1 VSAARQ
7 IEIDAAAVE
16 DAILALAR
24 HGAHGETGVWRVA
37 YSPEWSAAQAQV
49 EEWLAAAGLE
59 VRRDAVGNVWG
70 RLEGSEAGPVI
81 ATGSHV
87 DSQTPGGRYDGA
99 LGIVAAVAGVR
110 ALAEQHGRPRRTL
123 EVVSLCEEE
132 ASRFRSASFWGSRAI
147 TGEVRREHLDDVRDE
162 DGVSIGE
169 AMAAAGLEPERF
181 EEARRDDDL
190 DTFVELHIEQ
200 GPRLE
205 EEGYPVGIVTG
216 ITGIRHYAVELRGRS
231 DHAGARPMIGRRDPV
246 PGMAEIV
253 LEAVGNALELGP
265 PAVTTVGRIA
275 VEPNL
280 PSAVPDL
287 VRFTVDA
294 RHPDA
299 ARQERL
305 FARHDETFRRVADA
319 RGLDLDVRIPLDLP
333 PAPCDPGLVATFE
346 AAAAEQGVP
355 AMTLHS
361 GAGHDTQRMAKIAKT
376 AMVFVRSKDGRSHTP
391 AEFTSVEDAVAGIR
405 VLAAGL
411 RRLAY

>member
-1 VSAARQ
+1 L
-7 IEIDAAAVE
+7 IEVDPVAVE
-16 DAILALAR
+16 DAILSLAR

-37 YSPEWSAAQAQV
+37 YSPEWSSAQAQV
-49 EEWLAAAGLE
+49 EEWLASAGLE

-70 RLEGSEAGPVI
+70 RLEGTQPGPVI
-81 ATGSHV
+81 ATGSHI

-99 LGIVAAVAGVR
+99 LGVVAAIAAVR
-110 ALAEQHGRPRRTL
+110 ALKEQVGRPRHTL

-132 ASRFRSASFWGSRAI
+132 ASRFRAASFWGSRAI
-147 TGEVRREHLDDVRDE
+147 TGEMRRQHLDEVRDA

-169 AMAAAGLEPERF
+169 AMASVGLDPERF
-181 EEARRDDDL
+181 ANARRDDIDV
-190 DTFVELHIEQ
+190 FVELHIEQ

-205 EEGYPVGIVTG
+205 DAGYAVGIVTG
-216 ITGIRHYAVELRGRS
+216 ITGIRHYVVELGGRS
-231 DHAGARPMIGRRDPV
+231 DHAGARPMLGRRDPM

-253 LEAVGNALELGP
+253 LGAIDNALDLGP
-265 PAVTTVGRIA
+265 PAVTTIGRME

-280 PSAVPDL
+280 PTAVPDL

-299 ARQERL
+299 AEQERL
-305 FARHDETFRRVADA
+305 FALHEATMRHVADA
-319 RGLDLDVRIPLDLP
+319 RDLDLAVRIVLDLP
-333 PAPCDPGLVATFE
+333 PARCDRATVATFE
-346 AAAAEQGVP
+346 AAAADEGIPVL
-355 AMTLHS
+355 TLHS
-361 GAGHDTQRMAKIAKT
+361 GAGHDTQRMSKIART

-391 AEFTSVEDAVAGIR
+391 AEFTSVEDAVLGIR

>member
-1 VSAARQ
+1 L
-7 IEIDAAAVE
+7 IEIDPVAVE
-16 DAILALAR
+16 DAILSLAR

-37 YSPEWSAAQAQV
+37 YSPEWSSAQAQV

-70 RLEGSEAGPVI
+70 RLEGTEPGPVI
-81 ATGSHV
+81 ASGSHI

-99 LGIVAAVAGVR
+99 LGVVAAIAAVR
-110 ALAEQHGRPRRTL
+110 ALKEQVGPPRRTL

-132 ASRFRSASFWGSRAI
+132 ASRFRAAGFWGSRAI
-147 TGEVRREHLDDVRDE
+147 TGETRREHLDEVRDAE
-162 DGVSIGE
+162 GVSIGE
-169 AMAAAGLEPERF
+169 AMASVGLDPERF
-181 EEARRDDDL
+181 GDARRDDI

-205 EEGYPVGIVTG
+205 DEGYAVGIVTG
-216 ITGIRHYAVELRGRS
+216 ITGIRHYVVELAGRS
-231 DHAGARPMIGRRDPV
+231 DHAGARPMLGRRDPM

-253 LEAVGNALELGP
+253 LNAIGNALELGA
-265 PAVTTVGRIA
+265 PAVTTVGRME

-280 PSAVPDL
+280 PAAVPDL
-287 VRFTVDA
+287 VRFTIDA

-299 ARQERL
+299 AEQERL
-305 FARHDETFRRVADA
+305 FGLHEAMMRRVADA
-319 RGLDLDVRIPLDLP
+319 RGLDLATQIVLDLP
-333 PAPCDPGLVATFE
+333 PAPCDPATVATFE
-346 AAAAEQGVP
+346 TAAAEERIPVL
-355 AMTLHS
+355 TLHS
-361 GAGHDTQRMAKIAKT
+361 GAGHDTQRMSKIART

-391 AEFTSVEDAVAGIR
+391 AELTSVEDAVAGIR